1 MAPAP
6 SPFSCPPGARP
17 TESVRKLVLSP
28 HPVSVIPRYPF
39 PPPGR
44 RRPAPPDTESP
55 FIFAAARQP
64 GPHRL
69 LSRFRPNRRRIRIP
83 ADPRANFQSRDANL
97 TESDPRGV
105 ICFRRRAD
113 PALPRPAPSR
123 GLEGAWKPYRGGAVR
138 PGQGIARRGS
148 VPPSAAPFGERQ
160 SLRSIGG
167 TAATLLNSS
176 FSPRL
181 LALSGF
187 GGARGRGSA
196 PAPLLLCSCSAPP
209 GAGPT
214 PLASPR
220 GPE

>member
-113 PALPRPAPSR
+113 PALPRPAQARPALPRPVASR
-123 GLEGAWKPYRGGAVR
+123 G
-138 PGQGIARRGS
+138 PG
-148 VPPSAAPFGERQ
+148 
-160 SLRSIGG
+160 SLIGVG
-167 TAATLLNSS
+167 QC
-176 FSPRL
+176 
-181 LALSGF
+181 GQ
-187 GGARGRGSA
+187 GRGSPGGGQCRPVPPPWRKA
-196 PAPLLLCSCSAPP
+196 EPEKYRRHRCHTVKVVIFPAAALLCSCSAPP